1 MTDPIIRQRF
11 AVHMRLQ
18 GGHAYAYDLLND
30 KDEVTGSFT
39 KSTIRRKGVVTETR
53 CYVLGTGDDAR
64 EFDTPSA
71 LIQAYKQKLADD
83 EWDAA
88 DPKKKEEYER

>member
-1 MTDPIIRQRF
+1 MTDPIIKQRF
-11 AVHMRLQ
+11 AAHMRLQ
-18 GGHAYAYDLLND
+18 GGHAWAYDLLND
-30 KDEVTGSFT
+30 KDEVIGSFV

-53 CYVLGTGDDAR
+53 RYILGAGDDAR

-71 LIQAYKQKLADD
+71 LIQAYKQQLADD

-88 DPKKKEEYER
+88 APK

>member
-1 MTDPIIRQRF
+1 MTDPIIKQRLG
-11 AVHMRLQ
+11 AHMRLQ
-18 GGHAYAYDLLND
+18 GGSAYAYDLLND
-30 KDEVTGSFT
+30 KDDVIGSST
-39 KSTIRRKGVVTETR
+39 RLTIRRKGIVTETR

-71 LIQAYKQKLADD
+71 LIQAYMKKLADD

-88 DPKKKEEYER
+88 APKTGE